1 MKKTYA
7 LSILLLCALGLQAQS
22 PAAFGKKVKYMPRNF
37 EKPAAGTDINETEGN
52 SSLPWIVF
60 SDRDENYTT
69 TAPGGSLIM
78 KKLNFMESFYVSKEM
93 NGYLKLVKYKA
104 GMVRG
109 RKITDKKTAISYGWL
124 PKSKLLLWQRAYSN
138 PRSGY
143 ASKAISIVNGKNP
156 LTEPRFYF
164 DNTDSVFVYTTPDL
178 KDRAT
183 KIRLHEIAY
192 IYKKSEDGK
201 KYLIGGDD
209 QLIADSAR
217 KSMYGW
223 VSADVIHSWGDR
235 LFISPRDLQTT
246 NGYDSVATSIN
257 AGLRGGQGYQ
267 ADPLLQPNN
276 VVLRSIP
283 VVSDAEG
290 NEYTVG
296 TAYDVY
302 EKSQNKVISIKGTA
316 LPYLEY
322 LKLRRNIHNI
332 NVVFVIDGGSPMTNY
347 FSSLTNT
354 IQSFENVFNEFGK
367 KHNIRYGGVV
377 YRGGGNCPAAGVTNQ
392 GISTDYREL
401 MRFFSNESKNTER
414 CNGRVTEQPVFE
426 GVRSALGLF
435 NGKDKETNLIVLIG
449 STGSESQSSYQLSKL
464 SEEVA
469 GANARILAIQLYSA
483 FDPSFNNF
491 VIQSRKL
498 VSEAAFKSADMKKNY
513 MVKGEGLT
521 TMQPYNTTRQDSISY
536 YLDYPANSLIQG
548 AVVFPTKGMV
558 KSNDAMN
565 VALRRFMKE
574 TDMDIT
580 TQISSLDS
588 AFRLTGIER
597 KNLTPAVES
606 VLQSPVDATVA
617 DRMPHNAFKYY
628 IPTAARASTVSEHR
642 DALQYTILLNS
653 MEYKQLND
661 IFSLMIGEN
670 LQADQ
675 GSFRSKLVSNY
686 ISIPKNQLDLKLSRG
701 DIKRMSLQNYFK
713 TVTGLP
719 LQNEQLGKFRVVDL
733 KRPGTMSQ
741 QEFEQYIKF
750 LIDSSQRI
758 KRNTQI
764 EQQFISNGKTYYYI
778 TESNFSP
785 AEAAK

>member
-1 MKKTYA
+1 MKTTYV
-7 LSILLLCALGLQAQS
+7 LSLLLFSAIGLQAQS
-22 PAAFGKKVKYMPRNF
+22 PAAFGKKVRYMPRNF
-37 EKPAAGTDINETEGN
+37 AKPAATTNINENDGN
-52 SSLPWIVF
+52 TSLPWIVF
-60 SDRDENYTT
+60 SDRDENFTT

-78 KKLNFMESFYVSKEM
+78 KKLSFMEAFYVSKES
-93 NGYLKLVKYKA
+93 NGYLKLVKYKP

-124 PKSKLLLWQRAYSN
+124 PKSKLLLWQRSYSN
-138 PRSGY
+138 PKSGY
-143 ASKAISIVNGKNP
+143 ANKAISIINGKNP

-192 IYKKSEDGK
+192 IFKKSEDGK

-209 QLIADSAR
+209 QLVADSAR
-217 KSMYGW
+217 KSIYGW
-223 VSADVIHSWGDR
+223 VSADVIHNWGDR
-235 LFISPRDLQTT
+235 LYISPRDLQTT
-246 NGYDSVATSIN
+246 NRHDSVATAIN
-257 AGLRGGQGYQ
+257 SGLRGGQGYL
-267 ADPLLQPNN
+267 ADPLLPANN
-276 VVLRSIP
+276 VILRSIP
-283 VVSDAEG
+283 VVSDADG
-290 NEYTVG
+290 KTYTVG

-322 LKLRRNIHNI
+322 LKLRKNIHNI
-332 NVVFVIDGGSPMTNY
+332 NVVFVVDGGSPMTNY

-367 KHNIRYGGVV
+367 KHNISYGGVV
-377 YRGGGNCPAAGVTNQ
+377 YRAGGNCPSAGVTNQ
-392 GISTDYREL
+392 RISTDYREL

-426 GVRSALGLF
+426 GVRTALGLF
-435 NGKDKETNLIVLIG
+435 AGKDKETNLIVLIG
-449 STGSESQSSYQLSKL
+449 STGSENQSAYQLSKL
-464 SEEVA
+464 SEDVSNS
-469 GANARILAIQLYSA
+469 NARILAIQLYSA
-483 FDPSFNNF
+483 FDQSFNNF

-565 VALRRFMKE
+565 IALRRFMKE
-574 TDMDIT
+574 TDMDIS

-606 VLQSPVDATVA
+606 VLQAPVDGNVA

-628 IPTAARASTVSEHR
+628 IPSTAQVSMVSGNP
-642 DALQYTILLNS
+642 DALQYAIVLNN

-661 IFSLMIGEN
+661 ILSLMIGEN

-675 GSFRSKLVSNY
+675 SSFRSKLVSNY
-686 ISIPKNQLDLKLSRG
+686 ISIPKDQLDLKLSKG
-701 DIKRMSLQNYFK
+701 DVKRMSLQNYFR

-719 LQNEQLGKFRVVDL
+719 IQNELLGKFRVVDL
-733 KRPGTMSQ
+733 KRPGTMPQ

-764 EQQFISNGKTYYYI
+764 EQQFVSNGKTYYYI
-778 TESNFSP
+778 TESNFKP
-785 AEAAK
+785 EEAAK